1 MGNLYL
7 ARHCKT
13 AWNLEHRIQGRTDIP
28 LCEIGIEEAK
38 MNVGFLEA
46 LKISKIYSSPLTRGR
61 QTATIYAT
69 ALEVPYETR
78 DGLLE
83 MDMGEWEG
91 KTALELSALKPSLYL
106 QWIEDPRNVPLVPGS
121 KEDVFTAQRRIL
133 STILAIYKENDE
145 EKNVLVIIHKYIC
158 SLLRCALQGLE
169 LNHFK
174 KEIIETTLPQN
185 LSIVSSQVIEK
196 CLSNC

>member
-38 MNVGFLEA
+38 TNIGLLEA
-46 LKISKIYSSPLTRGR
+46 LKIGKIYSSPLIRGR
-61 QTATIYAT
+61 QTAAIYAT
-69 ALEVPYETR
+69 ALHVPYETR

-83 MDMGEWEG
+83 IDMGEWEG
-91 KTALELSALKPSLYL
+91 KTILELSAQVPSLYL

-121 KEDVFTAQRRIL
+121 KEDVFRAQRRIL
-133 STILAIYKENDE
+133 STIFAIYKENDE
-145 EKNVLVIIHKYIC
+145 QKNVLVIIHKYIG

-169 LNHFK
+169 LTHFK

-185 LSIVSSQVIEK
+185 LSIVSSEFIEK